1 MALSVE
7 RAGGQKGAPGVPK
20 NVLNGSVSPVPYPV
34 GMRPKPDRRRPTLH
48 GYRPLPATRFAALYI
63 ALLGWLVLGAALYA
77 RADWPASCT
86 PAGPIEVYA
95 CSPRLP
101 ETGRWAE
108 MALLTWLWA
117 TPILALL
124 EAARHLRRVID
135 R

>member
-1 MALSVE
+1 
-7 RAGGQKGAPGVPK
+7 
-20 NVLNGSVSPVPYPV
+20 
-34 GMRPKPDRRRPTLH
+34 MRS
-48 GYRPLPATRFAALYI
+48 TRFAALYI
-63 ALLGWLVLGAALYA
+63 TLLGWMVLGLVLYAHAA
-77 RADWPASCT
+77 WPASCT
-86 PAGPIEVYA
+86 PAGLIDLYT

-117 TPILALL
+117 TPMLALL